1 MGYEEVETVLPADF
15 VPRSDSP
22 EQLQL
27 STSTTAVKGSTTNNT
42 KQSEEEEEV
51 VTKTKS
57 RRSMSRGRSLKKG
70 ILNRWR
76 RSKSRTSNK
85 NKKKDSSS
93 SSSNSNT
100 NTTIKKSDSNVTKKV
115 SNSSSKT
122 PLVTEEQRGD
132 EVADNNTASSSSIN
146 ARESPNTLDTVDTNG
161 EQQQQASA
169 TDNNNTAAVTK
180 GGEVVDES
188 LSVEVEDDS
197 GSVKS
202 LQIDKSPSNVSTKSN
217 KSVKSNKSAKSTKSN
232 KSATL
237 DESGSVRS
245 SRSNK
250 STKSTAS
257 SKKQVKSSKS
267 QEDDGQA
274 KYTSSSQE
282 NVAAAAAPEEA
293 PSSKNKEGQEEKW
306 VKKVSLS
313 IGGYKTS
320 FQFSDPTT
328 SLANAV
334 NDALTVV
341 GGAVDTTTNTL
352 EQQQADKQHL
362 GTIGETTE
370 GIITDEAKECDYDVN
385 PTKLFMYLQQRA
397 WAKALHHL
405 QSNQNE
411 SSMWV
416 YRKVKTPTPSTDDDA
431 NVVNSSTAL
440 VVVPQEE
447 EDAVVTPKYRWR
459 LLPLHAAIVLGAP
472 TEIIQAIIS
481 SHPNAARETDERG
494 SLPVHLAASRLDV
507 DPEGEKVVLQLFGV
521 YPDSIDVQDRKGR
534 TPPELAKLARSRKEI
549 EENRKQE
556 VKDDT
561 EENIEGEC
569 ADVDDDDDV
578 SVKSSISGRFAALL
592 KGSKSTDTA
601 DVRGRR
607 KKKKKK
613 KGKKNTSSQPL
624 GLTSA
629 KSMGADDDDDDDE
642 SVIADDASIAE
653 SLGPGFAFLKT
664 SKPQEERERQEAHD
678 GKTTQEDE
686 QTYDDIVKTAKK
698 AIISKEY
705 QTPEDAPQDTIS
717 PQSIPL
723 PMSFSMGDDVS
734 TAVASMAGSVS
745 DALTSLAASAS
756 FSNKDEQQ
764 QQQNTK
770 SVTISDEPPQI
781 QTEDN
786 SDESTIA
793 SSVDTTVTGNTKIKA
808 NEGLRALLEKA
819 VENAGRGG
827 MDVTKFVD
835 LLEDEWVT
843 DVEAL
848 RRLDGQTLD
857 RLLPLMLSREI
868 QRLINH
874 ADNIDNKFLK
884 AETKRGRSMK
894 KGKNNKKKKRS
905 ANISS
910 KKKKVRSITPPS
922 ESSLMTI
929 AEDLEASPGDDQT
942 IYSIKTE
949 RAPSRPK
956 NGLAESADTEAKDEP
971 VVEDMVV
978 EQSASLEDLE
988 IRRLHANLIA
998 DARKKFPTREA
1009 LEVCIRERQEEVE
1022 RAVKSGFDV
1031 DKETLA
1037 CAALAD
1043 DEVRRLLP
1051 LRLILPTADDL
1062 REMIQVLQTHKEEA
1076 MRSLDMIQAANIQSE
1091 VDELQEQ
1098 IDEEDRYM
1106 LKKRM
1111 GETQCESCGEMFTS
1125 EKKLKGILKVNQ
1137 KSCQGC
1143 RNDNVDS
1150 RDDV

>member
-22 EQLQL
+22 EQPQQL

-76 RSKSRTSNK
+76 RSKSRTSKK
-85 NKKKDSSS
+85 NKKKDSS

-100 NTTIKKSDSNVTKKV
+100 NTTIKKSDSNVTKKI
-115 SNSSSKT
+115 SNSSLKT

-169 TDNNNTAAVTK
+169 VDNNTTAAVTK
-180 GGEVVDES
+180 
-188 LSVEVEDDS
+188 EVEDDS

-202 LQIDKSPSNVSTKSN
+202 LQIDKSPSNVSTKS
-217 KSVKSNKSAKSTKSN
+217 VKSTKS
-232 KSATL
+232 ATV

-257 SKKQVKSSKS
+257 SKKSSSSKQVKSSKS
-267 QEDDGQA
+267 QEDVGQA
-274 KYTSSSQE
+274 ANTSSSQE
-282 NVAAAAAPEEA
+282 NEAAAAPEEA

-341 GGAVDTTTNTL
+341 GGATDTTTNTL

-362 GTIGETTE
+362 DTIGETTE

-481 SHPNAARETDERG
+481 SYPNAARETDERG

-556 VKDDT
+556 VKYDE
-561 EENIEGEC
+561 EENIQGGEGG
-569 ADVDDDDDV
+569 DVDDDDV

-607 KKKKKK
+607 KKKKK

-664 SKPQEERERQEAHD
+664 SKPQEERERQEAQED

-686 QTYDDIVKTAKK
+686 QTYDEIVKTAKK

-884 AETKRGRSMK
+884 AETKRGRSTK

-956 NGLAESADTEAKDEP
+956 NGLAESEDTEAKDEP

-1091 VDELQEQ
+1091 IDELQEQ

-1106 LKKRM
+1106 LKKRI

-1150 RDDV
+1150 RDDI

>member
-22 EQLQL
+22 EQPQKL
-27 STSTTAVKGSTTNNT
+27 STSTTAVKRSTTNT
-42 KQSEEEEEV
+42 KQLEEEEV

-76 RSKSRTSNK
+76 RSKSRTSKK
-85 NKKKDSSS
+85 NKKKDSS

-282 NVAAAAAPEEA
+282 NVAAAAPEEA
-293 PSSKNKEGQEEKW
+293 PSSKIKEEQEEKW

-352 EQQQADKQHL
+352 EQQQAHKQHL
-362 GTIGETTE
+362 DTIGETTE

-447 EDAVVTPKYRWR
+447 EDAVVTPQYRWR

-481 SHPNAARETDERG
+481 SYPNAARETDERG

-556 VKDDT
+556 VKDDE
-561 EENIEGEC
+561 EENIEGGKGG
-569 ADVDDDDDV
+569 DVDDDDV

-613 KGKKNTSSQPL
+613 GKKNTSSQPL
-624 GLTSA
+624 GLTPA

-664 SKPQEERERQEAHD
+664 SKPQEERERKEAQDD

-686 QTYDDIVKTAKK
+686 QTYDEIVKTAKK

-835 LLEDEWVT
+835 QLEDEWVT

-894 KGKNNKKKKRS
+894 KGKNNNKKKKRS
-905 ANISS
+905 AHISS

-956 NGLAESADTEAKDEP
+956 NGLAESEDTEAKDEP

-1091 VDELQEQ
+1091 IDELQEQ

-1111 GETQCESCGEMFTS
+1111 GETQCESCGEMFTT

-1137 KSCQGC
+1137 KTCQGC